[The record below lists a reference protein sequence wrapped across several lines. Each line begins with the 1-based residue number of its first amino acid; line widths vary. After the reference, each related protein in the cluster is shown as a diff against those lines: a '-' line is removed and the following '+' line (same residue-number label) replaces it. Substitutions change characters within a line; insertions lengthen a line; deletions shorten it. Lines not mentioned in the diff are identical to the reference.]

1 MVARGVRHEERRPL
15 TVPHTRD
22 EATPAGPWV
31 TDSTTDRFLLYAG
44 LYVTLAVLGYA
55 AWLGE
60 LPRITHEG
68 SGFTGMLSLLTV
80 LVLFSPHLLATV
92 WLAFGNDALREAM
105 PDGGRRFRRA
115 NLLFIALLIPLLL
128 VASQGRGSLLIVFG
142 LIGLMDA
149 FHFTAQDRGFLSV
162 YRHRVG
168 QGEPFA
174 RRDNPPDALR
184 DGLDR
189 AQHPGGPRR
198 GLLDRHR
205 ARGPDVAG
213 DPADLALHQLSRR
226 PGASSSL
233 DVLQGELRRPEGP
246 HWPKLAFL
254 LSALATYALVPVTPI
269 LGYLASRVHH
279 GASYLGLSRHMVRR
293 LDAAGRFRG
302 RLFPRLASSHL
313 AVYVTGMGLLAMPV
327 SVAMAMTGHLDTAHL
342 AGGLVLGVNF
352 HHYFVDAFIWRFRR
366 PEVRAGVA
374 AYI

>member
-1 MVARGVRHEERRPL
+1 MGARGLRQEERHPL
-15 TVPHTRD
+15 TVPHTQD

-31 TDSTTDRFLLYAG
+31 TDSATDRVLLYAG

-92 WLAFGNDALREAM
+92 WLAFSNDALREAL

-115 NLLFIALLIPLLL
+115 NLVFIAVLAPLLL

-168 QGEPFA
+168 QGEAFA
-174 RRDNPPDALR
+174 RRDNRLMRYVMVWTVLNTLAAPDGAFWI
-184 DGLDR
+184 DIGLVGQLWP
-189 AQHPGGPRR
+189 ATLPSWLFTCSHVIL
-198 GLLDRHR
+198 GLL
-205 ARGPDVAG
+205 
-213 DPADLALHQLSRR
+213 ALD
-226 PGASSSL
+226 A
-233 DVLQGELRRPEGP
+233 LQGELRRPEGP

-254 LSALATYALVPVTPI
+254 LSALATYALVPATPI

-313 AVYVTGMGLLAMPV
+313 GVYLMGMALLAMPV